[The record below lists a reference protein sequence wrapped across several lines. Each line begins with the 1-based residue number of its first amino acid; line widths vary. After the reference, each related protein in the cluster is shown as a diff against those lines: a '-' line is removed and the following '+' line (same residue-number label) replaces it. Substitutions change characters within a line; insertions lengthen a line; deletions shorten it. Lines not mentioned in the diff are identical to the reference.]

1 MMQPEISP
9 PQKPLRVLK
18 ASSGLSFLPLIN
30 LREVWEF
37 RDLLVTLAARDVKLR
52 YRQAALGMAWA
63 LIQPIAGAL
72 VLWFIFSKMANL
84 KTDSVP
90 PFLFGFAGQV
100 GYQAFS
106 STLSKGGQSLI
117 QNAGLVSKVYFPRL
131 ILPLSTILSTFLD
144 FGVNI
149 ILLGILQVAFGIG
162 THIGILTMPIWILL
176 ITLMAAGAGLMAGSL
191 TALYRDVQYILPVI
205 TQLLTFAAPVAWS
218 LTILGEKLS
227 PLGQQ
232 AYLLLMPLSSLLQ
245 AFRWSLFGTGDL
257 QWGYVAYASVCAL
270 LWFAGGVFV
279 FQKLERRL
287 ADVI

>member
-1 MMQPEISP
+1 MQSDLQKP
-9 PQKPLRVLK
+9 PDFQKPLRVLK
-18 ASSGLSFLPLIN
+18 ASQGLSFLPLV
-30 LREVWEF
+30 EVWEF
-37 RDLLVTLAARDVKLR
+37 RDLLVTLAARDVRLR

-63 LIQPIAGAL
+63 LLQPIAGAI
-72 VLWFIFSKMANL
+72 VLWFIFSRLANL
-84 KTDSVP
+84 KTDGIP

-100 GYQAFS
+100 AYQAFS
-106 STLSKGGQSLI
+106 STLNKGGQSLL

-149 ILLGILQVAFGIG
+149 ILLGILQIAFGVG
-162 THIGILTMPIWILL
+162 THIGLLTMPLWIVL
-176 ITLMAAGAGLMAGSL
+176 ITLMAAGAGLIAGSL
-191 TALYRDVQYILPVI
+191 TALYRDVQYILPII

-218 LTILGEKLS
+218 LTNLSAKLS
-227 PLGQQ
+227 PLEEQL
-232 AYLLLMPLSSLLQ
+232 YLLFLPLSSLLQ
-245 AFRWSLFGTGDL
+245 AFRWSLFGVGEPH
-257 QWGYVAYASVCAL
+257 WGYVLYASVCAI

>member
-1 MMQPEISP
+1 MQSEL
-9 PQKPLRVLK
+9 QKPLRVLK
-18 ASSGLSFLPLIN
+18 ASSGLSFLPLIE
-30 LREVWEF
+30 LWEF
-37 RDLLVTLAARDVKLR
+37 RDLLLTLAARDVRLR

-63 LIQPIAGAL
+63 LIQPVAGAL

-84 KTDSVP
+84 GTDGVP
-90 PFLFGFAGQV
+90 PFLFGFAGQI

-131 ILPLSTILSTFLD
+131 VLPLSTILSTFLD
-144 FGVNI
+144 FGVN
-149 ILLGILQVAFGIG
+149 LLLLSILQVAFGVG
-162 THIGILTMPIWILL
+162 THVGVLTLPLWILL
-176 ITLMAAGAGLMAGSL
+176 ITLMAAGAGLMAGAL

-218 LTILGEKLS
+218 LTVLSTKLS

-232 AYLLLMPLSSLLQ
+232 LYLLLMPLASLLQ
-245 AFRWSLFGTGDL
+245 AFRWSLFGTGEPH
-257 QWGYVAYASVCAL
+257 WGYVGYASICAI